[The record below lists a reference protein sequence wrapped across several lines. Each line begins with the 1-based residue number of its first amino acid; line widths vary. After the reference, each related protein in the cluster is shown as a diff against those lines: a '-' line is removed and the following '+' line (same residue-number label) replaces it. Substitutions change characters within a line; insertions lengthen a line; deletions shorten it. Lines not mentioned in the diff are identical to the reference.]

1 MNKNKPGL
9 KGLFSRLN
17 ITLAAAIVLFLLFFL
32 AGSLRFKNFASMRNI
47 SNLFMDNAHLMI
59 VTMGETLTLILGCI
73 DLSVGAVMCFTITMG
88 CHLITNLGVP
98 PLAAALL
105 MVLAGMAFG
114 AFSGYLVT
122 YRGFQPFIATL
133 ISQYIARGAGFLITQ
148 NTISITHPAV
158 LALSKFKLK
167 IGGFSLSFGTIVSL
181 IIVVIFYILTTKT
194 NFGRNVFAVGGNEN
208 AARLMGIPVKRTKM
222 LVFIISGL
230 VASIAGIVFGVY
242 MLASYGLYGD
252 TLHLDAVSAAV
263 IGGTLTTGGVG
274 NVVGSLFGVMT
285 YGTIKLMIM
294 YQGNLNS
301 GWSKLTVSL
310 MLLLF
315 ILLQKIVVM
324 RREKSK
330 KVLPVTEIDTIDE
343 E

>member
-1 MNKNKPGL
+1 
-9 KGLFSRLN
+9 
-17 ITLAAAIVLFLLFFL
+17 
-32 AGSLRFKNFASMRNI
+32 
-47 SNLFMDNAHLMI
+47 MDNAHLMI

-73 DLSVGAVMCFTITMG
+73 DLSVGAIMCFTITMG
-88 CHLITNLGVP
+88 SYLITTAGMP
-98 PLAAALL
+98 PLFAAFL
-105 MVLAGMAFG
+105 MLIAGMAFG

-148 NTISITHPAV
+148 NTISITHPSV
-158 LALSKFKLK
+158 LALSKFKLQ

-181 IIVVIFYILTTKT
+181 IVVVVFYILTTKT
-194 NFGRNVFAVGGNEN
+194 NFGRNVFATGGNEN

-222 LVFIISGL
+222 LVFIISGF
-230 VASIAGIVFGVY
+230 VASVAGVVFGVY

-252 TLHLDAVSAAV
+252 TLHLDAVSSAV

-274 NVVGSLFGVMT
+274 SVIGSVFGVMT

-315 ILLQKIVVM
+315 IVLQKIVVL

-330 KVLPVTEIDTIDE
+330 KALPVIEIENIE
-343 E
+343 EET